1 MKKRVFLRALV
12 ALALLSSIMLSSL
25 LGVTNAE
32 FFKKLSRKLDF
43 EIKPDLAFQYY
54 LVDADTPNSGYNDSE
69 HNSAATYQAK
79 TGVYKNGKNILQP
92 ITVGIPSSDARTIA
106 GVTYYFGDSVVYQIT
121 IPVDEPGYYTLNF
134 NVDFYL
140 GNTQDPYQVDLV
152 TGHAANNATGGAAD
166 KYVHPENDYYE
177 DNFFSMSYQ
186 YCMGCE
192 VLTDTDSI
200 KFGDNTPLRLANR
213 ISANDTKQGW
223 QTEKIYYAD
232 SATDSVYQW
241 KTLTPSRAENVK
253 LAFKATT
260 QDVNNG
266 YVVWAWDFSG
276 IKGNHNYRLSLT
288 DIDIEKT
295 MEIDGSTK
303 NRAKTDPF
311 FMFPQTSFTNSQ
323 IYPNHTFNNGATS
336 GTKSFVRGSNVPG
349 KTGYSD
355 GRGTFITEATE
366 NSLGLRA
373 EAVHAGVTPK
383 VPDMKSDNWYTDN
396 PVSLQIPVKNV
407 QFDKTYKV
415 TFDFSIAR
423 QGNKTPDNQTD
434 KNVVLNNK
442 DFGNLFKN
450 AHSEELKPTNYYD
463 YADFTQIFRQTS
475 SETQFRAYLY
485 STSDLGSIGK
495 TNNDHKE
502 NRKQI
507 TYAHKAYNSSDHSL
521 VKYNDVTRLN
531 STQSSVGFPNFPNYT
546 TMDVNG
552 TVNDTFCAEVQS
564 GTYGGVVV
572 DATKCRNW
580 FNAVQHVEQNGQQG
594 INWITF
600 YNTTFAFNIDSVAHH
615 KKDANGN
622 LLYLDENKEETTEV
636 TNTPVYDID
645 LDNLY
650 WVWQIDSLYYMGWYN
665 IRIDNVR
672 FEEVVQYG
680 SELENNGV
688 KIGLTQIGRA
698 QMHNYGKDLQSIN
711 PDTGVFNNYRGWN
724 GTGQNCNPRGFD
736 TDNYFAAGNIY
747 APIVDARQF
756 AAAPGGGTGA
766 NDYKIYL
773 NGTTVCKGG
782 ITKYVYS
789 VDGGKTWN
797 DMTFSGVDA
806 DASVLANAELGVE
819 SHVKGQSSNAGGRT
833 NYVEFKGADRDH
845 ENADY
850 RDFNLVADL
859 TDYKNMPNLEIIIA
873 AIPNNNQ
880 KAHCE
885 ILRIINYNSANMYI
899 SRLENITSDIMSTSA
914 STGTSTAI
922 TIPRTKMSITSLTS
936 GNSDYWPMH
945 YYPVS
950 DRGVFANS
958 STRSKPIRYNDLQA
972 TYSGIPVK
980 TTLTVTGYIIVS
992 GTIEQYAF
1000 SVDGGRT
1007 WEPITRS
1014 TKYHITEYSSANNIA
1029 TGDLTPAPSVYEKLL
1044 FKWLTRNAT
1053 LDETYFK
1060 DRNGLFTGN
1069 GKLSIN
1075 LSKYEGQ
1082 VVDVIVGAKPTGM
1095 YNNSYK
1101 TEIYLPVAKID
1112 NVAVYGNN
1120 GTFYTRVHKV
1130 VLDGRTNVN
1139 INGDPTKTAVTAVLD
1154 HVADKS
1160 KMNGATDWGL
1170 GYSSEMGYTIFEPY
1184 NVSALNA
1191 RQINN
1196 SVNSVKSGGRV
1207 TIDGYVFCKGG
1218 VKSYKFSL
1226 DGGKSWTPIHDT
1238 GTNITETMGTYGAT
1252 KMMEYAKTCDST
1264 FSETDGTKGGFCCT
1278 GLSTSSVPSGG
1289 ATYGPGVNNADDRKK
1304 FYDNA
1309 LEFIL
1314 PSLPHGA
1321 VRNLLVVAESNY
1333 GKIIPVLSMK
1343 LSFVNNDDSSVMYG
1357 YYRNTQSGGI
1367 EAGWISGA
1375 NAWTF
1380 PVAKA
1385 STHRNIMTIPVTH
1398 TGSYTL
1404 KYVARLENTD
1414 GTNSD
1419 TYLME
1424 RRVKFTALHDSGKD
1438 TLFANL
1444 STRFSAN
1451 DSRIMATSTVPG
1463 YQGTVNMP
1471 LTITADD
1478 VKRGYIVL
1486 DIDVSGL
1493 PTSGLARSSYYLRVD
1508 QFELLSN

>member
-1 MKKRVFLRALV
+1 MKKRVFLRALL
-12 ALALLSSIMLSSL
+12 ALTLLSSILLSSI
-25 LGVTNAE
+25 LGVTKAE
-32 FFKKLSRKLDF
+32 FFKKLSSKLDF
-43 EIKPDLAFQYY
+43 EINPDLAFQYY
-54 LVDADTPNSGYNDSE
+54 LYDADTPNSGYNDSE
-69 HNSAATYQAK
+69 HTKSTYHVK
-79 TGVYKNGKNILQP
+79 TGLYKNGKNILQP
-92 ITVGIPSSDARTIA
+92 ITVGTKNTRSIA
-106 GVTYYFGDSVVYQIT
+106 GVTYYFGDGVVYQIK

-134 NVDFYL
+134 NVDFFM
-140 GNTQDPYQVDLV
+140 GTTQDPYQEDLV
-152 TGHAANNATGGAAD
+152 TGHAANNATGGTAD
-166 KYVHPENDYYE
+166 KYVHPENYYYE

-192 VLTDTDSI
+192 VLNSTDSI
-200 KFGDNTPLRLANR
+200 KFRNNTPLRMANR
-213 ISANDTKQGW
+213 ISANDTKQKW
-223 QTEKIYYAD
+223 ETEKIYYAD

-260 QDVNNG
+260 TDVNNG

-295 MEIDGSTK
+295 MEINGSTK
-303 NRAKTDPF
+303 NRANTDPF

-323 IYPNHTFNNGATS
+323 IYPNDSFNNGKTS
-336 GTKSFVRGSNVPG
+336 GTTSFVRGSSIPG

-373 EAVHAGVTPK
+373 EALHAGVTPK
-383 VPDMKSDNWYTDN
+383 VSNMTSDKWYTDN

-423 QGNKTPDNQTD
+423 QGNKTPANQTTE
-434 KNVVLNNK
+434 NVVLNNK
-442 DFGNLFKN
+442 DFGNLFDN
-450 AHSEELKPTNYYD
+450 VDSERLNPTNYYD

-475 SETQFRAYLY
+475 SDTQFRAYLY
-485 STSDLGSIGK
+485 STPDLGSIGI
-495 TNNDHKE
+495 TNDEHRA
-502 NRKQI
+502 NRTQI
-507 TYAHKAYNSSDHSL
+507 IYANKAYNSSDAFDHSL
-521 VKYNDVTRLN
+521 VRYNEVTRLN

-546 TMDVNG
+546 TMNVNG
-552 TVNDTFCAEVQS
+552 TVNDTFCAEIQS
-564 GTYGGVVV
+564 GTYGGVEV
-572 DATKCRNW
+572 DATTCRNW

-600 YNTTFAFNIDSVAHH
+600 YNTTFSFNIPKES
-615 KKDANGN
+615 NGS
-622 LLYLDENKEETTEV
+622 
-636 TNTPVYDID
+636 ID
-645 LDNLY
+645 LNNLY
-650 WVWQIDSLYYMGWYN
+650 WVWQLDSLYYMGWYN

-688 KIGLTQIGRA
+688 KIGVTQIGHA
-698 QMHNYGKDLQSIN
+698 QMFNYGQNLDTMN
-711 PDTGVFNNYRGWN
+711 PDPGVFNNYRGWN

-747 APIVDARQF
+747 APIVDARKF
-756 AAAPGGGTGA
+756 AAAPGGGKGA
-766 NDYKIYL
+766 HDYKIYL

-782 ITKYVYS
+782 INKYVYS

-806 DASVLANAELGVE
+806 DDTVLANAELGVE
-819 SHVKGQSSNAGGRT
+819 SHVKAQSSNAGGMT
-833 NYVEFKGADRDH
+833 NYVVFKAADHDH

-850 RDFNLVADL
+850 RGFNLVADL

-899 SRLENITSDIMSTSA
+899 SRLENVTSDIMSTST
-914 STGTSTAI
+914 STGTNTAI
-922 TIPRTKMSITSLTS
+922 TIPRTEMSITSLTS

-972 TYSGIPVK
+972 TCSGIPVK

-1007 WEPITRS
+1007 WEPITRN
-1014 TKYHITEYSSANNIA
+1014 TKYHITNYSSENNIA
-1029 TGDLTPAPSVYEKLL
+1029 TDDLSPTPSVYEKLL
-1044 FKWLTRNAT
+1044 FKWLTRNPD

-1082 VVDVIVGAKPTGM
+1082 VVDVIVGAKPTEM

-1130 VLDGRTNVN
+1130 VLDGRTNVT
-1139 INGDPTKTAVTAVLD
+1139 INGDPTKTAVTAVVD

-1160 KMNGATDWGL
+1160 KLNGASYWGL

-1184 NVSALNA
+1184 NVSAINA
-1191 RQINN
+1191 RQLNN

-1226 DGGKSWTPIHDT
+1226 DGGESWTPIHDT
-1238 GTNITETMGTYGAT
+1238 GTNITATMGTYDST
-1252 KMMEYAKTCDST
+1252 KMLEYAKTCDST
-1264 FSETDGTKGGFCCT
+1264 FSATDGTKGGFCCT
-1278 GLSTSSVPSGG
+1278 GLSSSSVPSGG
-1289 ATYGPGVNNADDRKK
+1289 ATYGPGVSNADNRKK

-1314 PSLPHGA
+1314 PSLPHGSE
-1321 VRNLLVVAESNY
+1321 RNLLVVAESNY

-1367 EAGWISGA
+1367 EAGWISEA

-1404 KYVARLENTD
+1404 HFVALLKNTD
-1414 GTNSD
+1414 NTNFD
-1419 TYLME
+1419 DYRMDN
-1424 RRVKFTALHDSGKD
+1424 RVKFTALHDSEKD

-1463 YQGTVNMP
+1463 YQGNVYMP

-1486 DIDVSGL
+1486 DIDVRGL
-1493 PTSGLARSSYYLRVD
+1493 PTSGLARNSYYLRLNE
-1508 QFELLSN
+1508 FELLSN